1 MHHHKITI
9 MVNFII
15 VSEYSGGPV
24 PGARVKI
31 GCGPLYSLER
41 VQELVSA
48 PGRLRLWTRGCVL
61 KVQDLGWD
69 EDDVAQ
75 LLLGLTA
82 ADYKDSEWCDN
93 GKGAWAACDA
103 YTIRRREWVEA
114 ARKEL
119 TIEYF
124 LKFAIG
130 KTGALVLM
138 VSCHT

>member
-1 MHHHKITI
+1 
-9 MVNFII
+9 MVNFVI
-15 VSEYSGGPV
+15 VSEYSGDPE
-24 PGARVKI
+24 PGDRIKI
-31 GCGPLYSLER
+31 GRGPLYALER
-41 VQELVSA
+41 VQALVA
-48 PGRLRLWTRGCVL
+48 DFGHVNLWTRKCRHD
-61 KVQDLGWD
+61 VQNLGWD
-69 EDDVAQ
+69 ADDVAQ
-75 LLLGLTA
+75 ILGTLTTRH
-82 ADYKDSEWCDN
+82 YIDSEWCDN

-119 TIEYF
+119 NVEYF

>member
-1 MHHHKITI
+1 

-15 VSEYSGGPV
+15 VSEYSGGPA
-24 PGARVKI
+24 PGDRVKI
-31 GCGPLYSLER
+31 GGGPLYSLVR
-41 VQELVSA
+41 VQGLVSKS
-48 PGRLRLWTRGCVL
+48 GGLLLWTRKCSRDVANL
-61 KVQDLGWD
+61 VWD
-69 EDDVAQ
+69 ADDVAELIQ
-75 LLLGLTA
+75 SLTTS
-82 ADYKDSEWCDN
+82 DYKDSEWCDN

-114 ARKEL
+114 ARKEM
-119 TIEYF
+119 TVEYF

>member
-1 MHHHKITI
+1 
-9 MVNFII
+9 MVNFLI
-15 VSEYSGGPV
+15 VSEYIGDLE
-24 PGARVKI
+24 PGDRVKI
-31 GCGPLYSLER
+31 ASGPLYALER
-41 VQELVSA
+41 VQGLVSA
-48 PGRLRLWTRGCVL
+48 SGRLTLWTKRCRL

-69 EDDVAQ
+69 ADDVAQ
-75 LLLGLTA
+75 LLLSLTVV
-82 ADYKDSEWCDN
+82 DYKDSEWCDN

-130 KTGALVLM
+130 KTGTLVLM